1 MGQHGLDGG
10 LLNVGAGD
18 RQSPWSGMLGLR
30 GNPVQQQRSIRDGFK
45 MLVRLGQTHE

>member
-10 LLNVGAGD
+10 LFAVGAGN
-18 RQSPWSGMLGLR
+18 RQSPLSGLLSLR
-30 GNPVQQQRSIRDGFK
+30 GNPVQPQRSTRDRLK